1 MKIKDRYGEDGNS
14 SDMNTFSISD
24 KIGFASATTTTFQIS
39 EPRSQ
44 RKPSPCFAR
53 AVLGAYLLLLTA
65 GQVLLAYKVFKMQR
79 EILKFQELNTSYTE
93 EILESSFASKLLLE
107 RNSSEKDMGH
117 EENWRRSLE
126 EEITIIK
133 SSNANLMMMMNN
145 ITLIAGRPGLKG
157 DPGPPGLQGPPGT
170 KGDQGIQGLRGL
182 QGEKG
187 SKGDPGP
194 AGPRG
199 EPGVRG
205 EKGEAG
211 LAGLQGQ
218 KGEMGKQ
225 GDPGPRGPM
234 GPQGHQGIPGLP
246 GFNGSTGEPGHPGQ
260 KGEPGVT
267 GQRGPVGSPG
277 LEGRPG
283 QKGDKGDH
291 GPSGSPGIPG
301 IAGLKGEKGDKG
313 VTGPPGQKGMKG
325 DQGLPGIPGLTGAKG
340 SKGDSGSHGPKGD
353 PGVKGAKGDP
363 GLPGSPGT
371 KGSKGEKGQGSF
383 SSLIRIAE
391 GGRRGRVEIFH
402 QGSWGTICDDGWST
416 QDATVVCRM
425 LGYSRA
431 LSAFTASPGSGQ
443 IWLDDVNCRGSEY
456 SILDCPKP
464 NWGVHNCSHSE
475 DAGVEC
481 E

>member
-1 MKIKDRYGEDGNS
+1 MKIKDGYGEDGHS
-14 SDMNTFSISD
+14 SDMNTSSISD

-44 RKPSPCFAR
+44 RKPSPCFAG

-79 EILKFQELNTSYTE
+79 EIVKFQELNTSYAE
-93 EILESSFASKLLLE
+93 EILESSFANKLLLE
-107 RNSSEKDMGH
+107 RNSSEKHTGH

-126 EEITIIK
+126 EQITIIK

-145 ITLIAGRPGLKG
+145 ITLIAGRPGHKG

-194 AGPRG
+194 AGPSG
-199 EPGVRG
+199 EPGMRG
-205 EKGEAG
+205 EKGDAG

-218 KGEMGKQ
+218 KGEMGKK

-260 KGEPGVT
+260 KGEPGEI

-283 QKGDKGDH
+283 QKGEKGDH

-313 VTGPPGQKGMKG
+313 VTGSPGQKGMKG
-325 DQGLPGIPGLTGAKG
+325 DQGLPGIPGPTGEKG
-340 SKGDSGSHGPKGD
+340 SKGDNGSHGPKGD

-383 SSLIRIAE
+383 NSFIRIAE

-402 QGSWGTICDDGWST
+402 QGSWGTICDDGWSI

-425 LGYSRA
+425 LGYSHA
-431 LSAFTASPGSGQ
+431 LSAFTATSGSGQ
-443 IWLDDVNCRGSEY
+443 IWLDDVNCSGSEH
-456 SILDCPKP
+456 SIYDCPKP

-481 E
+481 A